1 MIDAAV
7 DPDFAAFERQESLRE
22 ARPVGGGA
30 DGTVGRVYHGRL
42 SALSI
47 REAPAAAESSEVVPP
62 PEPAPPDPLGHLQT
76 ARLGFALA
84 AVLVCYWIWMRRR
97 RA

>member
-1 MIDAAV
+1 MIDASV
-7 DPDFAAFERQESLRE
+7 DPDFAAFERQESLKE
-22 ARPVGGGA
+22 ARPAGGVA
-30 DGTVGRVYHGRL
+30 DGAVGRVYHGRL
-42 SALSI
+42 SALSA
-47 REAPAAAESSEVVPP
+47 RETPEGSESAEVVPP
-62 PEPAPPDPLGHLQT
+62 PEPVPPDPLGHLRT